1 MIDFECM
8 KTPAALLGNI
18 NNSDEQMMSVVCS
31 GAVGSGVWP
40 RVESPVHNLNSI
52 HGLPA
57 GLSGFWTT
65 FRQVLPYQCFHNIF
79 WEQAYVSM
87 EHKSSRW
94 GYICSNI
101 QQYIVWVKIIDV
113 KNRY

>member
-1 MIDFECM
+1 MHADREFEFRLNQTDAYKLWLIFECM

-65 FRQVLPYQCFHNIF
+65 FRQVLP
-79 WEQAYVSM
+79 
-87 EHKSSRW
+87 
-94 GYICSNI
+94 
-101 QQYIVWVKIIDV
+101 
-113 KNRY
+113 